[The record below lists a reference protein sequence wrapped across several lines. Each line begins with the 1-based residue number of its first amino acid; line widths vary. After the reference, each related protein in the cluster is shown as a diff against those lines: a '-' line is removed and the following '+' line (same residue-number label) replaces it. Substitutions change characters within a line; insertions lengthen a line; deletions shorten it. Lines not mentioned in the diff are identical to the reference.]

1 PESIFASYLVRLRVK
16 PEHSNHMIG
25 LLVESDDYKRFIKS
39 NLGGAAQPQAN
50 AQVLTSIPI
59 AIPPLQVQ
67 RKFSEILKPFL
78 DQKEILQIKNAN
90 LRQTRDL
97 LLPRLISGEVN
108 IEPLQVEAAAQGV

>member
-1 PESIFASYLVRLRVK
+1 VRLRVK

-25 LLVESDDYKRFIKS
+25 LLVESDDYKRFIKA

-59 AIPPLQVQ
+59 AIPPPQVQ
-67 RKFSEILKPFL
+67 SKFSEVLKPFL

-97 LLPRLISGEVN
+97 LLPKLISGE
-108 IEPLQVEAAAQGV
+108 IDVEQFEAEAVAQGV